1 MAGRDTAD
9 AGNARPT
16 PSRIANVIECSL
28 MGSLGGM
35 GVEVGLAGG
44 RHDRASWTCTV
55 TMVSQST
62 ELASFRL
69 RMASLQPAIEARG
82 WVVRACSMPRH
93 PEWWRVWVRR
103 ELWRRSDLVVFS
115 KQKLLPLER
124 ALVRRW
130 CRRWVV
136 DFDDAVMFA
145 KPRRPDQAPDQ
156 ARWRQRRLR
165 RMVELAS
172 ATVVAA
178 QVLADWAW
186 PFARRLEVLPTPVNL
201 AVYPVAVHAPQ
212 ARLRI
217 AWIGTRGNLRY
228 LEALAPVL
236 RQLASEGVDLE
247 LVVVSEGVPAIEEVR
262 VQEVRWN
269 PITEGE
275 VLASC
280 DLGVSPLPDDAWTRG
295 KGAYRS
301 MQFAAAG
308 LPTVASPV
316 GASRDVVIP
325 EETGLW
331 ASTSE
336 EWLVAL
342 RRLAADPGLRQRMGT
357 AARAG
362 AARYD
367 LPLYVARYLSL
378 LDDVLAS
385 PAS

>member
-1 MAGRDTAD
+1 MLRHGH
-9 AGNARPT
+9 
-16 PSRIANVIECSL
+16 
-28 MGSLGGM
+28 GGDV
-35 GVEVGLAGG
+35 GAEVGLAGG
-44 RHDRASWTCTV
+44 RHERASETCSV
-55 TMVSQST
+55 TMVSPST
-62 ELASFRL
+62 ELPSFRL
-69 RMASLQPAIEARG
+69 RMASLQPALEARG
-82 WVVRACSMPRH
+82 WAVHACSMPRR
-93 PEWWRVWVRR
+93 PEWWRVWARR
-103 ELWRRSDLVVFS
+103 ELWRRSDLIVFS

-130 CRRWVV
+130 CRRWVM

-145 KPRRPDQAPDQ
+145 KSRRVGEAPDQ
-156 ARWRQRRLR
+156 AWWRQHRLR

-172 ATVVAA
+172 ITVVAA
-178 QVLADWAW
+178 RSLADWAR

-201 AVYPVAVHAPQ
+201 AVYPIAVHEPR

-236 RQLASEGVDLE
+236 RQVASEGIDFE
-247 LVVVSEGVPAIEEVR
+247 LVVVLEGVPTIEGVR
-262 VQEVRWN
+262 VQEVRWD

-280 DLGVSPLPDDAWTRG
+280 DLGVSPLSDDAWTRG

-316 GASRDVVIP
+316 GASCDVVIP
-325 EETGLW
+325 EKTGLW
-331 ASTSE
+331 ASTAD

-342 RRLAADPGLRQRMGT
+342 RRLAADPGLRQRMGA

-362 AARYD
+362 AARFD
-367 LPLYVARYLSL
+367 LPRYVQRYLDL
-378 LDDVLAS
+378 LDGVLAT
-385 PAS
+385 PGT